1 MQMTVG
7 TVLVTVGLL
16 LILSD
21 LAALFAGPTSK
32 NIRLELD
39 VFQFSGI
46 IVSTTDL
53 YILLGIVVL
62 TAGAASH
69 PDADMVRPRGARR

>member
-1 MQMTVG
+1 MYVVLLEPLKSRNPMQMTVG

-21 LAALFAGPTSK
+21 LAALLAGPTSS

-39 VFQFSGI
+39 VFQFRASSSRPPT
-46 IVSTTDL
+46 STFCS
-53 YILLGIVVL
+53 
-62 TAGAASH
+62 ASSS
-69 PDADMVRPRGARR
+69 